1 MSKAQAV
8 AAPND
13 KTAEKTE
20 GAESAAPAKSK
31 KKKIIVIAVAAV
43 LVLALGGGAA
53 WWFLKPA
60 KKHAEGKAAEGK
72 GAETEKVVK
81 HPEVKVDPKK
91 PPIFVPLESFT
102 VNLADR
108 EYDHFLQIVIQL
120 QVKDD
125 KVGNLLKVYDPALR
139 HRFLFLMSTATS
151 EMLKSPEGKQ
161 ALAQQLTLVANE
173 VLAGAPGTEEG
184 PAVLGTSFTTF
195 VIQ

>member
-1 MSKAQAV
+1 MSKAEAV

-13 KTAEKTE
+13 KAADA
-20 GAESAAPAKSK
+20 GAVAPKKSK
-31 KKKIIVIAVAAV
+31 KKMIVIAVAAV

-60 KKHAEGKAAEGK
+60 KKQGDAK
-72 GAETEKVVK
+72 GAGAQKAFK
-81 HPEVKVDPKK
+81 HPEAKVDPKK

-108 EYDHFLQIVIQL
+108 DYDRFLQIVIQL
-120 QVKDD
+120 QVRDEKIA
-125 KVGNLLKVYDPALR
+125 NLLKAYDPALR

-151 EMLKSPEGKQ
+151 EMLKSPQGKQ
-161 ALAQQLTLVANE
+161 ALAQQLTAVANE

-184 PAVLGTSFTTF
+184 VAVLGTSFTTF